1 MVARGFRL
9 KVLVTGANGFLGS
22 WLTRRLIKDGHEVFV
37 LVRQKSDLSTLDGL
51 KCTKIFGDVTDR
63 SSCVTA
69 FKDMNTVFHLAGLVA
84 YNPFERDN
92 MARVNVGGTCN
103 VIYAGRKNNI
113 KQLVYV
119 SSVCAI
125 GTSFQ
130 ESKIIDESSPYN
142 IKHLHLGYFDTK
154 HIAEKLV
161 VRATKRNYFKS
172 VILCPATIYGAGD
185 AKKGSRGTQLKVAK
199 GKFPFYTSGGANV
212 VAVEDVIDGI
222 MSAWQVGRNGERY
235 ILSGE
240 NLLIKDLFDRIAKAA
255 GVTPPTIFLPNSL
268 LTILGKVG
276 DVFIKMGKKF
286 PVNSEVAWTSRLY
299 HWYSNDKAKKE
310 LGFNP
315 RPADTAIENSI
326 KWSKENGLL

>member
-1 MVARGFRL
+1 M

-22 WLTRRLIKDGHEVFV
+22 WLTRRLLKDGHDVFV
-37 LVRQKSDLSTLDGL
+37 LVRQRSDLSALDGL
-51 KCTKIFGDVTDR
+51 KCTKIYGDVTDK
-63 SSCVTA
+63 SSCIAA
-69 FKDMNTVFHLAGLVA
+69 FKDINTVFHLAGLVA
-84 YNPFERDN
+84 YSPFERKN

-103 VIYAGRKNNI
+103 VIYAAKRNSV

-125 GTSFQ
+125 GTSFK
-130 ESKIIDESSPYN
+130 ESKILDESSPYN
-142 IKHLHLGYFDTK
+142 IKHLRLGYFDTK

-185 AKKGSRGTQLKVAK
+185 AKKGSRSTQLKVAK
-199 GKFPFYTSGGANV
+199 GKFPFYTAGGANV

-222 MSAWQVGRNGERY
+222 MAAWMVGRNGERY

-240 NLLIKDLFDRIAKAA
+240 NLLIKDLFSRIAKAA
-255 GVTPPTIFLPNSL
+255 GVKPPKIFLPNPV
-268 LTILGKVG
+268 LTVLGKLG
-276 DVFIKMGKKF
+276 DQLIKMKKTA
-286 PVNSEVAWTSRLY
+286 PINSEVAWTSRLY

-315 RPADTAIENSI
+315 RPANVAIENSI
-326 KWSKENGLL
+326 KWSQESGLL